1 MGMNTSTTN
10 DWDAESQQKPSQVE
24 TETAGEDRTEP
35 AEEAEPV
42 SAEDASSQT
51 ADRIE
56 TLQRQ
61 LDEQQNQHLRSL
73 AEMENLKKRHS
84 TELGKARKFAI
95 DQFAKEMVN
104 VMESLDKACEVGRQN
119 SAETAVDAIREGVEL
134 IRKQMLNAF
143 EKFSI
148 SEIDPQPGDPFDSDE
163 QQAISIQPSSDIPAN
178 HVAVMFR
185 KGYRIHNR
193 LLRPAMVIVAA
204 EQEPAKVD
212 SDADTTEES

>member
-1 MGMNTSTTN
+1 MNTSTRN
-10 DWDAESQQKPSQVE
+10 DSKADFQQEPNQVGTETGGEVQDESVEE
-24 TETAGEDRTEP
+24 TEQA
-35 AEEAEPV
+35 
-42 SAEDASSQT
+42 SAEDASSQFFGRT
-51 ADRIE
+51 KA
-56 TLQRQ
+56 LQRQ
-61 LDEQQNQHLRSL
+61 LDEQQNSYLRSL

-84 TELGKARKFAI
+84 TELERARKFAI

-104 VMESLDKACEVGRQN
+104 VMESLDKACEVGQQN
-119 SAETAVDAIREGVEL
+119 SSETAVEAIREGVEL

-148 SEIDPQPGDPFDSDE
+148 SEIDPQPGDPFNSDE
-163 QQAISIQPSSDIPAN
+163 QQAISMQPSADIPAN

-204 EQEPAKVD
+204 EQVPAKAD
-212 SDADTTEES
+212 RDADETEES